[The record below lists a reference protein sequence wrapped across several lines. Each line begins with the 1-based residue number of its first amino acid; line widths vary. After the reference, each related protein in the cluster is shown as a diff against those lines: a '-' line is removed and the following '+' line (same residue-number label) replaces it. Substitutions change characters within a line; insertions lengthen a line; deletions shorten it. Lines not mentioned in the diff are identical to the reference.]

1 MDKRL
6 LFVFNPRAG
15 KGKIKPRLVDM
26 IDEFIKG
33 GYWVTAYTTQCVED
47 AREVVAQHAKYY
59 DMVVCSGGD
68 GTLNEVVNGMLES
81 EVNIPIG
88 YIPAGTTND
97 YGKSLGIPKNMLKA
111 AKVAAYGTDFQSDL
125 GRMNGKSFVYV
136 AAFGAFTEVS
146 YQTSQQAKNF
156 LGHSAYILEGMKSL
170 ASIKSYQMKIKMD
183 DVELEDSF
191 LFGMVS
197 NTVSVG
203 GFRSLAGKNI
213 LLDDGLFEAVFVRK
227 PSNPIEFQEMLAG
240 LVIDSIDAKCI
251 YKYKVRR
258 VEIEAD
264 VEVPWTL
271 DGEYGGDHSKV
282 VIENMMRAFAI
293 RIDEERMKLSSEQ
306 SDLAEEDDDEEEADA
321 EE

>member
-15 KGKIKPRLVDM
+15 KAKIKPKLVDI

-33 GYWVTAYTTQCVED
+33 GYWVTAYTTQCAED
-47 AREVVAQHAKYY
+47 ARKVVMQNAKYY
-59 DMVVCSGGD
+59 DLVVCSGGD

-97 YGKSLGIPKNMLKA
+97 YGKSLGISKNMLKA
-111 AKVAAYGTDFQSDL
+111 ARVAVQGTDFQSDL

-146 YQTSQQAKNF
+146 YQTSQQVKNV
-156 LGHSAYILEGMKSL
+156 LGHSAYIFEGMRSL
-170 ASIKSYQMKIKMD
+170 ASIKAYPMKIKTD
-183 DVELEDSF
+183 DMELEDSF

-203 GFRSLAGKNI
+203 GFRSLAGKDI
-213 LLDDGLFEAVFVRK
+213 LLDDGMFEAVFIRK

-240 LVIDSIDAKCI
+240 VVIDSLDAKCI
-251 YKYKVRR
+251 YKCKTKR

-264 VEVPWTL
+264 EEVPWTL
-271 DGEYGGDHSKV
+271 DGEYGGDHSRV
-282 VIENMMRAFAI
+282 VIENLMRAFAI
-293 RIDEERMKLSSEQ
+293 RINEERMKLSSEQ
-306 SDLAEEDDDEEEADA
+306 FELDDDDEDEDDDE
-321 EE
+321 

>member
-1 MDKRL
+1 MDKKL

-15 KGKIKPRLVDM
+15 KGKIRPKLVDI
-26 IDEFIKG
+26 IDEFTKG
-33 GYWVTAYTTQCVED
+33 GYWVTAYTTQCTED
-47 AREVVAQHAKYY
+47 AKELVTQYAKYY

-97 YGKSLGIPKNMLKA
+97 YGKSLGIPRNMLKA
-111 AKVAAYGTDFQSDL
+111 AKVVVNGTDFQSDL

-156 LGHSAYILEGMKSL
+156 LGHSAYVLEGMKSL
-170 ASIKSYQMKIKMD
+170 ASIKSYPMKIKMD
-183 DVELEDSF
+183 DIELEDSF

-203 GFRSLAGKNI
+203 GFRSLAGKDI

-227 PSNPIEFQEMLAG
+227 PSNPIEFQGMLAD
-240 LVIDSIDAKCI
+240 LVIGSFDAKCI
-251 YKYKVRR
+251 YKYKVSHI
-258 VEIEAD
+258 EIEAD
-264 VEVPWTL
+264 TEVPWTL

-282 VIENMMRAFAI
+282 VIENLKRAFAI

-306 SDLAEEDDDEEEADA
+306 FDLDEDEEDAEEDEEE
-321 EE
+321 